1 MTHKPKSGKITY
13 KQLQGDEMIKLS
25 LVTMKDGEIN
35 VEEKEDLSKL
45 LTDNMEGL
53 REKHVDEV
61 SVLTQK
67 LKKTSKE
74 MLSNSIEEARQK
86 HVDEVFKSRTVKS
99 KLPKGFYLNDQNSE
113 FFTGTLESMVHTIT
127 DESKK
132 WKIEKR
138 LKEGNFFGTFRRFKT
153 TQPTLVKAYKTRKG
167 AENNTFWRN
176 H

>member
-1 MTHKPKSGKITY
+1 MGERNYLTKRLKPDKITY
-13 KQLQGDEMIKLS
+13 KQKERIKKNLSYPIIVGDEMIKLN
-25 LVTMKDGEIN
+25 LITMKDGKIN
-35 VEEKEDLSKL
+35 VEEKKDLS
-45 LTDNMEGL
+45 
-53 REKHVDEV
+53 
-61 SVLTQK
+61 
-67 LKKTSKE
+67 E
-74 MLSNSIEEARQK
+74 MLSNSIEEATQN

-99 KLPKGFYLNDQNSE
+99 KLPKGFYLNEQNSE

-153 TQPTLVKAYKTRKG
+153 TQSLLVKAYKTRKG

>member
-1 MTHKPKSGKITY
+1 MTHKPKSDKITY
-13 KQLQGDEMIKLS
+13 KQKDRIKKNLSYPIIVGDEMIKLS

-35 VEEKEDLSKL
+35 VEEKKDLS
-45 LTDNMEGL
+45 
-53 REKHVDEV
+53 
-61 SVLTQK
+61 
-67 LKKTSKE
+67 E
-74 MLSNSIEEARQK
+74 MLSNSLEEARQN

-99 KLPKGFYLNDQNSE
+99 KLPEGFYLNNQNSE